1 MFTFGIGLRGIKLTV
16 VNKDEIGVVTCLEIR
31 KTIKDQRLRGK
42 LIIYSDLWPFGH
54 KSGPGLKPHNFES
67 YFKI

>member
-42 LIIYSDLWPFGH
+42 LIIYSDL
-54 KSGPGLKPHNFES
+54 
-67 YFKI
+67 